1 MERFPWHPRLRH
13 AGIARRLVIAAVTA
27 LTLAVVAAVGMAATS
42 ATPNGC
48 PTDKSTKPAPIA
60 QLSPPARLQIA
71 AFDVLSGPVNEGTD
85 SFTLK
90 VRIGSTCS
98 RDVIGA
104 SVYVT
109 AVPYNQFSIPAEE
122 LTGNDGTAILVF
134 RRDANFPASDQ
145 QQQLTL
151 FIRATKPGEDPSPVS
166 RHGGSSRSTSRANA
180 VPCARPRPSHLAARP
195 SHLQRSTTVSGV
207 LLWTDPQWLAEAYT
221 WIRERLEALGVRPTG
236 DIEQPHVRPWS
247 TVMRVPT
254 SGGDVWFKA
263 NIPALAYEAGVVGV
277 LARTRPDLLPELAAV
292 DLERGWMLMGDGGE
306 RLREL
311 VERER
316 NLERWLDVLAPL
328 RRAPAQ
334 HGEPRGRAG
343 RARRPRST
351 PRRPSRA
358 VRAACRGRG
367 RPVAR

>member
-1 MERFPWHPRLRH
+1 
-13 AGIARRLVIAAVTA
+13 VIAAVTA

-151 FIRATKPGEDPSPVS
+151 FIRATKPGEDPLA
-166 RHGGSSRSTSRANA
+166 GISSRRLVA
-180 VPCARPRPSHLAARP
+180 VNFES
-195 SHLQRSTTVSGV
+195 
-207 LLWTDPQWLAEAYT
+207 
-221 WIRERLEALGVRPTG
+221 
-236 DIEQPHVRPWS
+236 
-247 TVMRVPT
+247 
-254 SGGDVWFKA
+254 
-263 NIPALAYEAGVVGV
+263 
-277 LARTRPDLLPELAAV
+277 
-292 DLERGWMLMGDGGE
+292 
-306 RLREL
+306 
-311 VERER
+311 
-316 NLERWLDVLAPL
+316 
-328 RRAPAQ
+328 
-334 HGEPRGRAG
+334 
-343 RARRPRST
+343 
-351 PRRPSRA
+351 
-358 VRAACRGRG
+358 
-367 RPVAR
+367 